1 MIGQGLP
8 PLNAL
13 RSFEATARH
22 LSLKGAAEELNVTP
36 PAVSHQ
42 IKALEL
48 HLGFTLFQRLR
59 RGLRL
64 TPKGEA
70 YFHRITNSLE
80 AIATATKD
88 IRESGVPTTF
98 TIAVPPHFLTSWMLP
113 RLSSFV
119 AKYSVLDLRVIDT
132 IRKVDFESENVDAQI
147 LYGEGNWTGVD
158 LDLLVRDELCLVC
171 SPGFLAGFGPVTNIS
186 ELVKCPLIYTER
198 RNADWYRIFNATG
211 VDRAL
216 NAPRFTTLRPL
227 PAIEAAVQ
235 GIGVAITSR
244 FCVSDSLTTGKL
256 VVPFDLPEL
265 NSNMFSYF
273 LSRRLNSHR
282 DKRLKYLNSWLTEQI
297 TVTLEQM
304 KYPGTGKACPDR
316 TDLTHP
322 VTPIANPR

>member
-1 MIGQGLP
+1 MINQALP

-88 IRESGVPTTF
+88 IRESGVPSTF
-98 TIAVPPHFLTSWMLP
+98 TIAVPPHFLTAWLLP
-113 RLSSFV
+113 RLSGFV
-119 AKYSVLDLRVIDT
+119 KKYGVLDLRIIDT

-171 SPGFLAGFGPVTNIS
+171 SPGFLETHGPVTNMN
-186 ELVKCPLIYTER
+186 ELAKSPLIYTER
-198 RNADWYRIFNATG
+198 RNADWYRIFNASG

-227 PAIEAAVQ
+227 PAIEAAAQ
-235 GIGVAITSR
+235 GMGIAITSR
-244 FCVSDSLTTGKL
+244 FVVSDRLAAGRL
-256 VVPFDLPEL
+256 VVPFDIPDL
-265 NSNMFSYF
+265 NANMYSYF
-273 LSRRLNSHR
+273 LSRRLNSHL
-282 DKRLKYLNSWLTEQI
+282 DKRLKYLNSWLTKQI
-297 TVTLEQM
+297 AETMARMPRTA
-304 KYPGTGKACPDR
+304 PGRKSA
-316 TDLTHP
+316 
-322 VTPIANPR
+322 

>member
-1 MIGQGLP
+1 MGFRISIVTFVIGQALP

-64 TPKGEA
+64 TTKGEA

-88 IRESGVPTTF
+88 IRESGVPSTF
-98 TIAVPPHFLTSWMLP
+98 TIAVPPHFLTSWLLP

-119 AKYSVLDLRVIDT
+119 TKYAVLDLRIIDT

-171 SPGFLAGFGPVTNIS
+171 SPDFLDRFGPVTNMT
-186 ELVKCPLIYTER
+186 ELAKLPLIYTER
-198 RNADWYRIFNATG
+198 RNADWYRIFNANG
-211 VDRAL
+211 VNRAL
-216 NAPRFTTLRPL
+216 DAPRFTTLRPL
-227 PAIEAAVQ
+227 PAIEAAEQ
-235 GIGVAITSR
+235 GIGIAITSR
-244 FCVSDSLTTGKL
+244 FCVSDRLRSGRL
-256 VVPFDLPEL
+256 VVPLDIPEL

-282 DKRLKYLNSWLTEQI
+282 DRRLKYLNSWLTKQI
-297 TVTLEQM
+297 ADTLDNM
-304 KYPGTGKACPDR
+304 RDLPSGKNTA
-316 TDLTHP
+316 
-322 VTPIANPR
+322 

>member
-1 MIGQGLP
+1 MTMINQALP

-42 IKALEL
+42 IKALEV

-88 IRESGVPTTF
+88 VRESGVPSTF
-98 TIAVPPHFLTSWMLP
+98 TIAVPPHLLTAWLLP
-113 RLSSFV
+113 RLSDFV
-119 AKYSVLDLRVIDT
+119 KKYGVLDLRVIDT

-158 LDLLVRDELCLVC
+158 LDLLARDELCLVC
-171 SPGFLAGFGPVTNIS
+171 SPGFLETYGPVTNMT
-186 ELVKCPLIYTER
+186 ELAKSPLIYTER
-198 RNADWYRIFNATG
+198 RTADWYRIFNASA

-227 PAIEAAVQ
+227 PAIEAAAQ
-235 GIGVAITSR
+235 GMGIAITSR
-244 FCVSDSLTTGKL
+244 LCVSDHLAVGRL
-256 VVPFDLPEL
+256 VVPLEIEDL
-265 NSNMFSYF
+265 NTNMSSYF
-273 LSRRLNSHR
+273 LSRRLNSHL
-282 DKRLKYLNSWLTEQI
+282 DKRLKHLNSWLAKQI
-297 TVTLEQM
+297 ADTKAQM
-304 KYPGTGKACPDR
+304 QGVG
-316 TDLTHP
+316 P
-322 VTPIANPR
+322 VKKST